1 MPAWRR
7 MFQTITVNPS
17 VQSPPLLRRLS
28 GWFAN
33 KNPARVCWH
42 LQRKVAP
49 GRGLGNP
56 DLAKGILRGLRF
68 ANSRGAPKVPHGTS
82 CCLLTRHHAQAPAVL
97 DHSRALAQC
106 DGGAGPA
113 FAGGAVRCECNLVV
127 LDAGDVLDDAFPV
140 SGPGIDTEG
149 EMRSRCGHLRPLL
162 FHSSSASRFTAGA
175 SHACVHPRRW

>member
-42 LQRKVAP
+42 CKGRLP

-56 DLAKGILRGLRF
+56 HLAKGILRGLRF
-68 ANSRGAPKVPHGTS
+68 ADSRLGWCRRMHKPISTPTSTPVIRPSGTERDQLTPLHQPTPLRQPTA
-82 CCLLTRHHAQAPAVL
+82 LLEDMPVEPTVALLVRPIALPLIMVL
-97 DHSRALAQC
+97 PLRSMPVVRPSPLALV
-106 DGGAGPA
+106 GSP
-113 FAGGAVRCECNLVV
+113 
-127 LDAGDVLDDAFPV
+127 
-140 SGPGIDTEG
+140 
-149 EMRSRCGHLRPLL
+149 MPLL
-162 FHSSSASRFTAGA
+162 LEHMPHNLPSRMNGTAQ
-175 SHACVHPRRW
+175 